1 MIYIY
6 MKKENTEF
14 TQHNWNQF
22 SLFLFFYSPI
32 PMESDCFNTT
42 RKTGLEQIDMK
53 SSSKRKLARARFFFR
68 CLHVFL
74 FLFSTFLFSQYCK
87 SMRFFCFL
95 YILIYFFSVRS
106 FTINNLNAI
115 YLVYI
120 ERRRAWLFKSHRN
133 LKCTT
138 E

>member
-53 SSSKRKLARARFFFR
+53 SSSKRKLARARFFSVACTSSCFYFR
-68 CLHVFL
+68 R
-74 FLFSTFLFSQYCK
+74 FSSLNIANRYT
-87 SMRFFCFL
+87 
-95 YILIYFFSVRS
+95 FFSVRS

-120 ERRRAWLFKSHRN
+120 ETRRAWLFKSHRN